1 MHSSILCDLFQKMWV
16 KPEEVLIANALWCNE
31 QVGPNF
37 VLQRRRGHGTKGFS
51 SILVGTL
58 DSVLDTKVN

>member
-1 MHSSILCDLFQKMWV
+1 MWI

-37 VLQRRRGHGTKGFS
+37 VFQRRRGHGTKGK
-51 SILVGTL
+51 I
-58 DSVLDTKVN
+58 